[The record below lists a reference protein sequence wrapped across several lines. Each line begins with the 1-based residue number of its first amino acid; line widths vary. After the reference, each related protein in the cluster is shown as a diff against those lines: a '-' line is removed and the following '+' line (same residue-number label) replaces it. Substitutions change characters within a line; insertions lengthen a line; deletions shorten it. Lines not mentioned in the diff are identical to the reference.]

1 MGLKCLVKHFGEVV
15 GAVGPSDMRTRL
27 RAQRANPTLGNIL
40 PGFEWPTTSPL
51 KTNARLRW
59 TLVNPSARVQAQI
72 QMDEAI

>member
-40 PGFEWPTTSPL
+40 PGSECPTTRPELSGAAVEWL
-51 KTNARLRW
+51 DAMETAALG
-59 TLVNPSARVQAQI
+59 Q
-72 QMDEAI
+72 